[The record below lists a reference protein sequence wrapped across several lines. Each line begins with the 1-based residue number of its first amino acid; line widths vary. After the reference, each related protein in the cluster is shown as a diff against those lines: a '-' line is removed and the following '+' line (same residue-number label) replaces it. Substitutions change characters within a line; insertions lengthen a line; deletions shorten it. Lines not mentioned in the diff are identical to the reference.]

1 ILQEAGYRTGLH
13 TSPHLIDFRERIKV
27 NGEMIRE
34 EDVVD
39 FVEKSRDIIETVR
52 PSFFEMTVA
61 MAFNYFAVQN
71 IDFAVVE
78 VGLGGRLD
86 STNIITPE
94 LSVITNIGLDHVAIL
109 GDTLARSEE
118 HTSELQS
125 REKLVC
131 RLLVEI

>member
-1 ILQEAGYRTGLH
+1 FFFNIAVSTSSCLCSLH
-13 TSPHLIDFRERIKV
+13 DALPI
-27 NGEMIRE
+27 
-34 EDVVD
+34 
-39 FVEKSRDIIETVR
+39 
-52 PSFFEMTVA
+52 SFFEMTVA